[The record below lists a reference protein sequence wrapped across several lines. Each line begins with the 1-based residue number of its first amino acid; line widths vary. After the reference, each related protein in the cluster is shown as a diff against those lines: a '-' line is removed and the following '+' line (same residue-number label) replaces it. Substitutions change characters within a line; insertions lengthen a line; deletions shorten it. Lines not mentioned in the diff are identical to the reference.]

1 MLLTGKVL
9 GRCYL
14 EGLIGEGAS
23 SQVYKGMHQTLGIP
37 VAVKVLRTQ
46 PHVPGALQGVGFRE
60 RFRREAQMAARLS
73 HEGIVR
79 VLDFGEEMGLL
90 YLVMEFIDGR
100 SLLDYLRQSGPV
112 HEELALKI
120 IAHIASSM
128 HVAHSQQ
135 ILHRDLKPANILVT
149 KDGKLKVSDLGLAK
163 DMTQIDLTAADTT
176 LGTPTYMAP
185 ECFLPGK
192 EIGPAS
198 DIYSMGVMLYE
209 LIVGKPPYVGTLNQV
224 ISGHLHSEPSW
235 VLGGN
240 EKSGHDRVN
249 APAFSPG
256 TLKLVKLMMAK
267 KAEDRP
273 ASCREVVELA
283 HARLRELR
291 GLAPGQTYSG
301 PSSESLRRTDHL
313 ADSSSFRKMGEL
325 LDRNLGSRTSEYQ
338 GKTVVHTTG
347 RERLVIWLLLVAFIV
362 GLLLVYLRMRV

>member
-1 MLLTGKVL
+1 MLLTGKIL

-14 EGLIGEGAS
+14 EGLVGEGAS
-23 SQVYKGMHQTLGIP
+23 SQVYRGMHQTLGIP
-37 VAVKVLRTQ
+37 VAVKVLRSQ
-46 PHVPGALQGVGFRE
+46 PHVPGAMQAVGFRE
-60 RFRREAQMAARLS
+60 RFRREAQMAARLN
-73 HEGIVR
+73 HDGIVR

-90 YLVMEFIDGR
+90 YLVMEFVDGR
-100 SLLDYLRQSGPV
+100 SLLEYLRQSGPV

-120 IAHIASSM
+120 IAHIAGSM
-128 HVAHSQQ
+128 QVAHGQQ

-149 KDGKLKVSDLGLAK
+149 KDGKLKISDLGLAK

-224 ISGHLHSEPSW
+224 ISGHLHSEPAW
-235 VLGGN
+235 ELTGKTQGRD
-240 EKSGHDRVN
+240 SGFA

-256 TLKLVKLMMAK
+256 TQKLIKNLMAK
-267 KAEDRP
+267 KPEDRP
-273 ASCREVVELA
+273 PSCREVVELA

-291 GLAPGQTYSG
+291 GQAPMG
-301 PSSESLRRTDHL
+301 PSSEVLRRTANL

-325 LDRNLGSRTSEYQ
+325 LNNNLGSRTSEYQ

-347 RERLVIWLLLVAFIV
+347 RERLVVWLLLLAFIV
-362 GLLLVYLRMRV
+362 GLVLVYLRMRS